1 MVSRHNQEFLLKKG
15 KWKVFHMGANSL
27 CRPHIC
33 GHYNIYQAKCA
44 ERGIKENH
52 YAVPHKVKS
61 GRSEAKKLEQIGQ
74 QTLDSMMK
82 VPQAKDFS
90 RENVLKSVADFVVC
104 DDQVSWLGSL
114 IP

>member
-1 MVSRHNQEFLLKKG
+1 MLCHIKSR
-15 KWKVFHMGANSL
+15 
-27 CRPHIC
+27 
-33 GHYNIYQAKCA
+33 
-44 ERGIKENH
+44 
-52 YAVPHKVKS
+52 VKDQ
-61 GRSEAKKLEQIGQ
+61 RQKKLEQIGQ